1 MLYALFVIT
10 LAFLILNFTITQ
22 GDYLHP
28 STLFCELF
36 AVYELICIMGQ
47 RTYQITLHAETIYV
61 MICGF
66 SAFTIGGILTQSK
79 LHFVKN
85 ASVPQKQQNQLR
97 YIQVPEFF
105 SIYSN
110 CDANIDAVLLYKI
123 FKSNCNSVGKRWWI
137 IGRND
142 QPL

>member
-47 RTYQITLHAETIYV
+47 RTYQSHY
-61 MICGF
+61 M
-66 SAFTIGGILTQSK
+66 
-79 LHFVKN
+79 
-85 ASVPQKQQNQLR
+85 QKQSML
-97 YIQVPEFF
+97 
-105 SIYSN
+105 
-110 CDANIDAVLLYKI
+110 
-123 FKSNCNSVGKRWWI
+123 
-137 IGRND
+137 
-142 QPL
+142 

>member
-66 SAFTIGGILTQSK
+66 SAFTIGGILTQST
-79 LHFVKN
+79 F
-85 ASVPQKQQNQLR
+85 R
-97 YIQVPEFF
+97 
-105 SIYSN
+105 
-110 CDANIDAVLLYKI
+110 
-123 FKSNCNSVGKRWWI
+123 
-137 IGRND
+137 
-142 QPL
+142 